1 MSRGERASPTT
12 IMKEI
17 KAYLREDMIER
28 VIDALEALDTP
39 PGLSLSDVRGLGHT
53 EKPKP
58 PARFLERVKLE
69 IIVPDDQADAIIQII
84 MKNART
90 SYHGDGL
97 VFVSDVERAVRVR
110 TGCEGPEILS

>member
-1 MSRGERASPTT
+1 
-12 IMKEI
+12 MKEI

-28 VIDALEALDTP
+28 VIDSLEALDTP
-39 PGLSLSDVRGLGHT
+39 PGLSLSDVRGLGHI

-69 IIVPDDQADAIIQII
+69 IVVPNDQADEIIRTI
-84 MKNART
+84 MENART

-97 VFVSDVERAVRVR
+97 VFVSDVERVVRVR
-110 TGCEGPEILS
+110 TGCEGPNAFS